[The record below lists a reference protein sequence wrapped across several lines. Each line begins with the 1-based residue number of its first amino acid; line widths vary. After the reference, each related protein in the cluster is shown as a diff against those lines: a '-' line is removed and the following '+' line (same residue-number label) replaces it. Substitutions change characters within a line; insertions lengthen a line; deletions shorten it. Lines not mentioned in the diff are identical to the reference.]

1 MLRKVPDMNISSNSK
16 KYMKKVS
23 AAMVVL
29 IMTIGFF
36 ACKKVDQNPDY
47 TFTITVRTLEDS
59 TLIQNSRVEAYVPPT
74 VGSKIAFIGYSD
86 EKGQI
91 TFNYDKDAVFQV
103 RATRGSSA
111 AGSTPVFIGCTY
123 VKLEPN
129 QHVYQTVYIR
139 PYDPEAP
146 GCTL

>member
-1 MLRKVPDMNISSNSK
+1 MKVSSNLNK
-16 KYMKKVS
+16 FMKKVPR
-23 AAMVVL
+23 AIVLLTFVVG
-29 IMTIGFF
+29 IFS
-36 ACKKVDQNPDY
+36 CKKIDQDPDY

-59 TLIQNSRVEAYVPPT
+59 TLIQNSKVEAYVPPT
-74 VGSKIAFIGYSD
+74 VGSKVAFIGYSD
-86 EKGQI
+86 ERGQI
-91 TFNYDKDAVFQV
+91 TFTYDKDAVFQV

-111 AGSTPVFIGCTY
+111 SGSTPVYIGCTY

-129 QHVYQTVYIR
+129 QNVHQTVYIR